1 MVIMAARQEQRE
13 AVLRFKGGLEDLTF
27 NSKPLIDDL
36 TRAAE
41 VSKSQ
46 AGEIVEIIESRILQV
61 DRALVKFGWK
71 MSSSSRHLYCVYIDY
86 QVVYAILCIVDMFYM
101 TCDLKGVIYD
111 RRRCSPFDSELYHL
125 DLYCFFCIFYCNNNE
140 TIKNVGEQQS
150 TNKE

>member
-1 MVIMAARQEQRE
+1 MVNMAARREQRE

-46 AGEIVEIIESRILQV
+46 AAEIVEIIESRILQV
-61 DRALVKFGWK
+61 DRALEESGVK

-101 TCDLKGVIYD
+101 TCDFKGVLYD
-111 RRRCSPFDSELYHL
+111 RQRCSPFDSELY
-125 DLYCFFCIFYCNNNE
+125 CIVIFAFCVCTCTFDVT
-140 TIKNVGEQQS
+140 TIKQLKCRR
-150 TNKE
+150 TKKK